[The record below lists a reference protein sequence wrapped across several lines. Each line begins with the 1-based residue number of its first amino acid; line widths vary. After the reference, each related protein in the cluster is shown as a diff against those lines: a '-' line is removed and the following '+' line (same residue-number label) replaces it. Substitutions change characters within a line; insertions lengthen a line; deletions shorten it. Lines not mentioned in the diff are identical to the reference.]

1 MRIGWKIKHIPC
13 ADRIYS
19 VLKMCDRVVQRKTDG
34 IADLIWGSGKTSLQ
48 NEILT
53 EPEAL
58 LVVSQT
64 KWEGRISIHTEA
76 LNGERKTHSRQNTW
90 REGNRRL
97 DGKTSFKLL

>member
-1 MRIGWKIKHIPC
+1 ME
-13 ADRIYS
+13 
-19 VLKMCDRVVQRKTDG
+19 
-34 IADLIWGSGKTSLQ
+34 
-48 NEILT
+48 NEILA

-64 KWEGRISIHTEA
+64 KWEGRISIHIET

-90 REGNRRL
+90 REGNMRL